1 MADVVDEEFLDDE
14 DTQKDKFM
22 TFMCGDESYGIGIEY
37 VNEIIGMQKI
47 TEVPE
52 TEGYIKGLINLRG
65 KIIPVIDVRLRF
77 GKPQLEYND
86 RTCIIKITV
95 GEVVVGLV
103 VDTIADVVNISSE
116 NIVPPPKLGK
126 SNDNRFIY
134 GIGKIDGEVKLLI
147 DPDKLINDTDKE
159 KLANMS

>member
-1 MADVVDEEFLDDE
+1 MADIVNDEFLEE

-22 TFMCGDESYGIGIEY
+22 TFKCGDESYGIGIEY

-86 RTCIIKITV
+86 RTCIIVITV

-103 VDTIADVVNISSE
+103 VDTIADVVNINSE
-116 NIVPPPKLGK
+116 NIVLPPVIGK
-126 SNDNRFIY
+126 NRENRFVY
-134 GIGKIDGEVKLLI
+134 GIGKIGSEVKLLI
-147 DPDKLINDTDKE
+147 DPDKLINDSDKE
-159 KLANMS
+159 KLAAMA